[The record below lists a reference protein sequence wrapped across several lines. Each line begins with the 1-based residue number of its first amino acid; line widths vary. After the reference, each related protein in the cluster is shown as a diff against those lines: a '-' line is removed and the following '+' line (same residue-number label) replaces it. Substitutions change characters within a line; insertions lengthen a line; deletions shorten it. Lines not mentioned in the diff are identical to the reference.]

1 MEVNRDDADEF
12 LQNFFEQL
20 ESLSLSEEAEVAET
34 TDPCNINALLE
45 PLPSQFQKQAIPQQ
59 APTYDAAGFLE
70 NLDQLLGPDTIYTE
84 DQSVQIGS
92 NKRILDVDP
101 TQHLFSSNL
110 NQCYMAETSTSTNPT
125 LQTGRSPSQF
135 SDKEGLFTV
144 PPESIQFKPVGSSV
158 DTCAS
163 ADSNQQQPRKRQRR

>member
-1 MEVNRDDADEF
+1 MVFTN
-12 LQNFFEQL
+12 
-20 ESLSLSEEAEVAET
+20 T
-34 TDPCNINALLE
+34 TTSASATTSATTSGQTSYIFNLALLA
-45 PLPSQFQKQAIPQQ
+45 LCADQTQHFS
-59 APTYDAAGFLE
+59 GFLE